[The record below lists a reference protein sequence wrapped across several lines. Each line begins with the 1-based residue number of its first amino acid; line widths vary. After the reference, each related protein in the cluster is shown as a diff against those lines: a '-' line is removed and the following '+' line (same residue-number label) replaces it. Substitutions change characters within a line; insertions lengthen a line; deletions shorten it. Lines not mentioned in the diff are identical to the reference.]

1 MFLTLIE
8 KLIAYHIQLPAS
20 YLGISA
26 ACKTMFSPVQLSMT
40 VSNSSQTLIKRS
52 LTSSCSSIQSPIQL
66 SGTPFC
72 MQHCSKSRCRK

>member
-1 MFLTLIE
+1 M
-8 KLIAYHIQLPAS
+8 QLPAS

-26 ACKTMFSPVQLSMT
+26 ACNTMFSPVQLSMT
-40 VSNSSQTLIKRS
+40 VSNASQTLIKRS

-72 MQHCSKSRCRK
+72 MQHCSKCRCRK

>member
-1 MFLTLIE
+1 M
-8 KLIAYHIQLPAS
+8 QLPAS

-26 ACKTMFSPVQLSMT
+26 ACNTMFSPVQLSMT
-40 VSNSSQTLIKRS
+40 VSYASQTLIKRS

-72 MQHCSKSRCRK
+72 MQHCSKCRCRK